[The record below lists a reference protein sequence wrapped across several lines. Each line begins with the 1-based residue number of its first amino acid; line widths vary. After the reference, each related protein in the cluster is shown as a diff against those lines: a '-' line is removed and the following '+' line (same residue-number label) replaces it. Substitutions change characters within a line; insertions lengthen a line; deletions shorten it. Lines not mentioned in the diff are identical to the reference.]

1 MVSPPFLPVSSHQP
15 SHLDLLQNR
24 QVSKGYKYKNI
35 IFNMLEEK
43 QTNKQKGNC
52 QREGTRIRDPLI
64 PSLRNPLEIL
74 NWNSFIYA
82 NDL

>member
-1 MVSPPFLPVSSHQP
+1 MVSPPVLPVSSHQP

-43 QTNKQKGNC
+43 QTNR
-52 QREGTRIRDPLI
+52 REIAKEKAQESETHSFPHSGI
-64 PSLRNPLEIL
+64 P
-74 NWNSFIYA
+74 
-82 NDL
+82 

>member
-1 MVSPPFLPVSSHQP
+1 
-15 SHLDLLQNR
+15 
-24 QVSKGYKYKNI
+24 
-35 IFNMLEEK
+35 MLEEK
-43 QTNKQKGNC
+43 QINKQRENC